1 MNRRI
6 IPAFFGVFLLVPLFA
21 MAQSLQSLGGTELSI
36 SLEPSFPEPNE
47 PVTARIENLLGSRAG
62 ASIAWLLDGVA
73 ASDSTTSRTLEF
85 TAPAVGESLTV
96 SATLNIPGGGTE
108 RVSATVEPMYL
119 DMIIEPQTHTPSFYT
134 GRALPSTGSVVNATA
149 LLFGDNTAAQ
159 NLVYT
164 WRVNNEVV
172 GGTSVRGGFKTSF
185 EMPADSRVI
194 IGVDVTRLS
203 GELIA
208 QKSEILLNV
217 RPELHFYED
226 HTLYGLQP
234 LSLDNRFLTG
244 STVSIV
250 AAPYHLDSRVYNN
263 PDVIEWELNGARVAS
278 ANANPYQ
285 ITINPGVA
293 AGGSEVGFRVQS
305 TTQFLQGV
313 QDSTRIF
320 Y

>member
-1 MNRRI
+1 M
-6 IPAFFGVFLLVPLFA
+6 
-21 MAQSLQSLGGTELSI
+21 
-36 SLEPSFPEPNE
+36 
-47 PVTARIENLLGSRAG
+47 TARIENLLGSRAG